1 MAVDPQIPLIFP
13 LADLLLPDHPYQPD
27 HAKKMIDM
35 FMGNKNIV
43 NVFQLDPGVF

>member
-1 MAVDPQIPLIFP
+1 MAVDPQIPLIFS

-27 HAKKMIDM
+27 HAQKMIDM

>member
-1 MAVDPQIPLIFP
+1 MAVDPEIPLIFS
-13 LADLLLPDHPYQPD
+13 LADLLLPDHPYQPY
-27 HAKKMIDM
+27 HAQKVIDM